1 MELILLVLA
10 LFFVWKIFIQ
20 NVPEKRVAV
29 ILPESGDQ
37 RWDSLIKGMKQSA
50 KENHIHLVI
59 CNTDDIENAEA
70 EKEAIEE
77 QKNNHID
84 AFIVLPAP
92 GTDTKE
98 MLTKEC
104 SDVPVILV
112 VEDLYTE
119 DAEATS
125 KFSVVAPDYYEM
137 GKYIGGQINSRKQT
151 IGIVVGRKDT
161 EAAASAVRGLTD
173 ALEGSDCQIL
183 WHYYQEK
190 DQDVCEKVKEQPK
203 VDTLVVLDPGALDQL
218 GDQFEETQEETQE
231 EAQEETQ
238 EQGAGT
244 KIYGI
249 GSSMKAIALQDY
261 GKTQGLVVLDGYE
274 IGYKSVEE
282 IAKKIKNRL
291 YKMESHETEV
301 KIMDQDTK
309 LLDDEIERFLC
320 ISGCGSGKIKSDKV
334 LRVGVVTYTQDDPF
348 INALA
353 DKLKENLKSMETE
366 DMKITVSVKNGNDD
380 QQDQNDIVEEM
391 IDAGCDVLCV
401 NLVDRTAP
409 SRIIRLAKQNDIPII
424 FFNREPVWEDLMQWE
439 DLYYVGCD
447 AEQSGVMQGEIAA
460 DYIKNH
466 PEVDKNQDGEIQ
478 YVLLEGEAGHQD
490 AISRTDFSVKTLIEK
505 EVNLEKLSYQFA
517 DWNRGQAENR
527 MNRLISQYKDGI
539 ELVISNND
547 EMALGAVE
555 AYRKAGYEQAEWPV
569 IFGIDGLDDALEAI
583 KAGEMQGT
591 VYNDKEDQALQIA
604 KLAVEIF
611 RGEDV
616 NRNKLKEG
624 RYYVSEYQP
633 VYSSNVEDF
642 IKRQT
647 R

>member
-1 MELILLVLA
+1 MKKNKINILCYGIVLLVLA

-190 DQDVCEKVKEQPK
+190 DQDVC
-203 VDTLVVLDPGALDQL
+203 
-218 GDQFEETQEETQE
+218 
-231 EAQEETQ
+231 
-238 EQGAGT
+238 
-244 KIYGI
+244 
-249 GSSMKAIALQDY
+249 
-261 GKTQGLVVLDGYE
+261 
-274 IGYKSVEE
+274 
-282 IAKKIKNRL
+282 R
-291 YKMESHETEV
+291 ESE
-301 KIMDQDTK
+301 
-309 LLDDEIERFLC
+309 
-320 ISGCGSGKIKSDKV
+320 
-334 LRVGVVTYTQDDPF
+334 
-348 INALA
+348 
-353 DKLKENLKSMETE
+353 
-366 DMKITVSVKNGNDD
+366 
-380 QQDQNDIVEEM
+380 
-391 IDAGCDVLCV
+391 
-401 NLVDRTAP
+401 RTAK
-409 SRIIRLAKQNDIPII
+409 SRYAGSVRSRCIR
-424 FFNREPVWEDLMQWE
+424 
-439 DLYYVGCD
+439 
-447 AEQSGVMQGEIAA
+447 S
-460 DYIKNH
+460 
-466 PEVDKNQDGEIQ
+466 
-478 YVLLEGEAGHQD
+478 
-490 AISRTDFSVKTLIEK
+490 T
-505 EVNLEKLSYQFA
+505 
-517 DWNRGQAENR
+517 
-527 MNRLISQYKDGI
+527 
-539 ELVISNND
+539 
-547 EMALGAVE
+547 
-555 AYRKAGYEQAEWPV
+555 
-569 IFGIDGLDDALEAI
+569 
-583 KAGEMQGT
+583 
-591 VYNDKEDQALQIA
+591 
-604 KLAVEIF
+604 
-611 RGEDV
+611 
-616 NRNKLKEG
+616 G
-624 RYYVSEYQP
+624 RP
-633 VYSSNVEDF
+633 F
-642 IKRQT
+642 
-647 R
+647 

>member
-1 MELILLVLA
+1 MKKNKITFFAMELILLVLA

-190 DQDVCEKVKEQPK
+190 DQDVQS
-203 VDTLVVLDPGALDQL
+203 AL
-218 GDQFEETQEETQE
+218 
-231 EAQEETQ
+231 
-238 EQGAGT
+238 
-244 KIYGI
+244 
-249 GSSMKAIALQDY
+249 
-261 GKTQGLVVLDGYE
+261 
-274 IGYKSVEE
+274 
-282 IAKKIKNRL
+282 
-291 YKMESHETEV
+291 
-301 KIMDQDTK
+301 
-309 LLDDEIERFLC
+309 
-320 ISGCGSGKIKSDKV
+320 
-334 LRVGVVTYTQDDPF
+334 
-348 INALA
+348 
-353 DKLKENLKSMETE
+353 
-366 DMKITVSVKNGNDD
+366 
-380 QQDQNDIVEEM
+380 
-391 IDAGCDVLCV
+391 
-401 NLVDRTAP
+401 
-409 SRIIRLAKQNDIPII
+409 SRSAR
-424 FFNREPVWEDLMQWE
+424 RRRR
-439 DLYYVGCD
+439 
-447 AEQSGVMQGEIAA
+447 AA
-460 DYIKNH
+460 
-466 PEVDKNQDGEIQ
+466 
-478 YVLLEGEAGHQD
+478 
-490 AISRTDFSVKTLIEK
+490 
-505 EVNLEKLSYQFA
+505 
-517 DWNRGQAENR
+517 
-527 MNRLISQYKDGI
+527 
-539 ELVISNND
+539 
-547 EMALGAVE
+547 
-555 AYRKAGYEQAEWPV
+555 
-569 IFGIDGLDDALEAI
+569 
-583 KAGEMQGT
+583 
-591 VYNDKEDQALQIA
+591 
-604 KLAVEIF
+604 
-611 RGEDV
+611 
-616 NRNKLKEG
+616 
-624 RYYVSEYQP
+624 
-633 VYSSNVEDF
+633 
-642 IKRQT
+642 
-647 R
+647 